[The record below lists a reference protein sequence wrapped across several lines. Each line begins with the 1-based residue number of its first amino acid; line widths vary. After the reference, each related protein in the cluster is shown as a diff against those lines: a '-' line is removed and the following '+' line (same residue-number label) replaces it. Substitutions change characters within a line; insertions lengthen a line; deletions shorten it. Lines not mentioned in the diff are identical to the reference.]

1 MSTVF
6 QTANKIVGYESSI
19 LLVPDVCSNQVD
31 VSSAVGTLSETL
43 SQLVLLLVY
52 LQNMVI
58 IYQTVTF
65 TNLLIRATNYCSLY
79 FPIILGKHV
88 KISV

>member
-1 MSTVF
+1 MRTVF
-6 QTANKIVGYESSI
+6 QIANKKVGSNSSI

-31 VSSAVGTLSETL
+31 VSTAVGTLPETL
-43 SQLVLLLVY
+43 SQFVLLLVY

-65 TNLLIRATNYCSLY
+65 TNLL
-79 FPIILGKHV
+79 
-88 KISV
+88 